1 MMTGPFIAIGENIHA
16 SRIVRREGKHV
27 TRSPSGRPVLCFST
41 NGEAVREFE
50 IPDPVLTSADGVHGR
65 IKHVQ
70 AAILAGRQGEGEAG
84 ESARAYL
91 QSLALR
97 QVAAGAAFLDLN
109 VDEISPDDGERQATM
124 RWLVEVVEAATDV
137 PLSIDS
143 SSPAVLSAGLA
154 AARSASGRPLLNS
167 ASLERPEV
175 LELAV
180 ERGGP
185 VVVSAAGPGGLP
197 GSPAEQIANA
207 MRMVELATRR
217 GLRPG
222 DIFID
227 PLVLPAAVRPD
238 GVPCFLAT
246 VRELRRRLGP
256 EVHVTGGFSNVS
268 YGLPARRVLNDTFM
282 ALAIE
287 AGADSGIIDPLQ
299 TVPGRP
305 RMPPGSRA
313 WDLATQL
320 LLGHDPHGRA
330 FVKAHRAGELDPDA

>member
-1 MMTGPFIAIGENIHA
+1 MLTGPFITIGENIHA
-16 SRIVRREGKHV
+16 SRIVKREGQHV
-27 TRSPSGRPVLCFST
+27 TTSRSGRPALRVSMQ
-41 NGEAVREFE
+41 GDAVRLLE
-50 IPDPVLTSADGVHGR
+50 IPDPVLTSADGVRGR

-70 AAILAGRQGEGEAG
+70 AAILAGRQGEGAVR

-97 QVAAGAAFLDLN
+97 QVTAGAAFLDLN
-109 VDEISPDDGERQATM
+109 VDEISPDDGERQAAM
-124 RWLVEVVEAATDV
+124 RWLVEVVEAVTDI
-137 PLSIDS
+137 PLAIDS
-143 SSPAVLSAGLA
+143 SSPAVLAAGLA
-154 AARSASGRPLLNS
+154 AARGAGGRPLLNS

-180 ERGGP
+180 ERSGP

-197 GSPAEQIANA
+197 GSAAEQLANA
-207 MRMVELATRR
+207 MRMVELTARR
-217 GLRPG
+217 GVRPG

-238 GVPCFLAT
+238 GVPGFLAT
-246 VRELRRRLGP
+246 VRELRRQLGP
-256 EVHVTGGFSNVS
+256 EVHITGGFSNVS
-268 YGLPARRVLNDTFM
+268 YGLPARRVLNDVFL

-305 RMPPGSRA
+305 GTPPGSHA
-313 WDLATQL
+313 WELATHL
-320 LLGHDPHGRA
+320 LLGHDRHGRA
-330 FVKAHRAGELDPDA
+330 FVKAHRAGELGPGA